1 MEYLYYQLKMEPVK
15 IKKRARTIPFG
26 FKQSQDPV
34 NAAGFTGGAGR
45 YLKSLKTTAKSLI
58 DKSLKKAPLETRNF
72 KGVAGAPISVKK
84 QLLTVDKLQKANQ
97 INLRD
102 PVVADRKLTGNIKK
116 EYPQGLENIMKQ
128 TAIKLKKVEKNIKAD
143 FRKTDQGKKNTKE
156 DSEFRKFL
164 KEQKKRKDTFKDD
177 GTPYGGRDFS

>member
-1 MEYLYYQLKMEPVK
+1 MEYLYYQLKMTVTK
-15 IKKRARTIPFG
+15 SKKDYAN
-26 FKQSQDPV
+26 KVLQMDPLSERL
-34 NAAGFTGGAGR
+34 NAAGFTGGAGT

-84 QLLTVDKLQKANQ
+84 QLLTVDKLQKVNQENLMFDRANP
-97 INLRD
+97 NLIRNTQ
-102 PVVADRKLTGNIKK
+102 KL
-116 EYPQGLENIMKQ
+116 
-128 TAIKLKKVEKNIKAD
+128 LKKVEKDIRSD
-143 FRKTDQGKKNTKE
+143 FRKTDQGKKNTE
-156 DSEFRKFL
+156 ENRIFRKFL

>member
-1 MEYLYYQLKMEPVK
+1 MEYLYYQLKMTVTK
-15 IKKRARTIPFG
+15 SKKDYAN
-26 FKQSQDPV
+26 KVLQMDPLSERL

>member
-1 MEYLYYQLKMEPVK
+1 MEYLYYQLKMTVTK
-15 IKKRARTIPFG
+15 SKKDYAN
-26 FKQSQDPV
+26 KVLQMDPLSERL

-45 YLKSLKTTAKSLI
+45 YLKSLKTTAKPLI

-84 QLLTVDKLQKANQ
+84 QLLTVDKLQKVNQENLMFDRANP
-97 INLRD
+97 NLIRNTQ
-102 PVVADRKLTGNIKK
+102 KL
-116 EYPQGLENIMKQ
+116 
-128 TAIKLKKVEKNIKAD
+128 LKKVEKDIRSD
-143 FRKTDQGKKNTKE
+143 FRKTDQGKKNTEENKI
-156 DSEFRKFL
+156 FRKFL

>member
-1 MEYLYYQLKMEPVK
+1 MEYLYYQLKMTVTK
-15 IKKRARTIPFG
+15 SKKNYAN
-26 FKQSQDPV
+26 KVLQMDPLSERL
-34 NAAGFTGGAGR
+34 NAAGFTGGAGK
-45 YLKSLKTTAKSLI
+45 YLKSLKTTAKPLI

-84 QLLTVDKLQKANQ
+84 QLLTVDKLQKVNQENLMFDRANP
-97 INLRD
+97 NL
-102 PVVADRKLTGNIKK
+102 VKNTQKL
-116 EYPQGLENIMKQ
+116 
-128 TAIKLKKVEKNIKAD
+128 LKKVEKDIKSD

-164 KEQKKRKDTFKDD
+164 REQKKRKDTFKDD